1 MIATVSWT
9 KSGGH
14 AVSAVELI
22 HLEVPRG
29 DDHDDLLTESLGRQV
44 DFIKT
49 LHGFHGVTFAIR
61 YLSEVDAPQPS
72 LRRVRVALLIKTN
85 AKTPLAAKRAVSRAA
100 DDVHHL
106 LQSFL
111 PECEWRVIDNDAA
124 LESLFRPFSFDAV
137 SVASLTRRDDLV
149 PLLEQPIRPSLE
161 PVRAPRAL
169 ASESVYFV
177 HPFVPRP
184 TNMGRFLRA
193 ILHANSPILYQVT
206 LTPTALTGQERVK
219 IVEEIST
226 CDQVRQRIEAES
238 NTVERKGYEARRAA
252 ALSEGLVE
260 QLLRLQDS
268 PFQMEIMIASPEE
281 LPTGIIQAAG
291 AEITQPVQSRLTA
304 GTKGVSAAEMQS
316 GGFSVVQNKKRN
328 ISADAGLGSLSFPS
342 GKVPDGLS
350 RLRTLVDCGEAAGA
364 FRFPSVDLDDRLA
377 PGIKCVRARSRE
389 LPRTIALLSLD
400 PPGESLRIG
409 VNIHQGRSQD
419 VVLSQRD
426 RLQHTYVVG
435 QTGTGKSTLLKSMI
449 ASDIEAGRGLALLD
463 PHGDLFREIL
473 ELIPKRRWNDVIVID
488 PTNRDA
494 AVGLNLLECREESER
509 HFIVREM
516 RAIMETL
523 LEGQYSYKTS
533 EYAGPVFFQH
543 MQMNLLLAMSNPD
556 DPGTLLE
563 FYEIFQHKAYWRRW
577 MPLKSSDPMLSRWVE
592 TTLPNL
598 DYTKRSSD
606 QSATWGEY
614 LSSKF
619 EDFVF
624 DPALRAIFGQKR
636 STINL
641 SRAMDEGKIL
651 LLNLAKG
658 DMSETNSRFL
668 GMAFLAKLQAC
679 ALRRSKKS
687 GNARRPFFVYVDEFQ
702 SFASTSF
709 ITLLSE
715 ARKFGI
721 GLILANQFVS
731 QLENK
736 RIVQSIFGNVGTHVS
751 FRVGREDAEILEPLF
766 RPDFDRHDLANLP
779 NWTASVRTAGKGQ
792 LAPPFS
798 LQTRLPE
805 LGAIRGAADAVMKR
819 SQAKNARP
827 RSEID
832 AEISRSLAGT
842 TAADPVSRF
851 VAERKS
857 NAVALQEKY
866 SKMLSA
872 KEGKDVGT
880 IVSEWDRVTDSI
892 GATISRIRKMLES
905 GQPKPDIE
913 VAIRELGDFRK
924 QQASHAAKLILP
936 DDAGFSIPELL
947 DALRLLIHE
956 KFLMGLFV
964 RKGLAAEVTEPAKK
978 QDQAS

>member
-9 KSGGH
+9 KIGGH
-14 AVSAVELI
+14 AVAAVELN

-29 DDHDDLLTESLGRQV
+29 REKDDLLSESLGRQV

-49 LHGFHGVTFAIR
+49 LHGFQNVTFAIR
-61 YLSEVDAPQPS
+61 YLSEVDSPQPS
-72 LRRVRVALLIKTN
+72 LRRIRVALLIKTK
-85 AKTPLAAKRAVSRAA
+85 AKTLVAAKRAATRAA
-100 DDVHHL
+100 VDVHHL

-111 PECEWRVIDNDAA
+111 PESEWRVIANVSA
-124 LESLFRPFSFDAV
+124 LDSLVRPFPLDAV
-137 SVASLTRRDDLV
+137 SVASLTRRADLV
-149 PLLEQPIRPSLE
+149 PLIEQPIRPGLE
-161 PVRAPRAL
+161 PVRAVRG
-169 ASESVYFV
+169 SESKSVYFV

-184 TNMGRFLRA
+184 TTMGRFLRA
-193 ILHANSPILYQVT
+193 ILQADSPILYQVT
-206 LTPTALTGQERVK
+206 LRPTALTADERAKV
-219 IVEEIST
+219 IEEIST
-226 CDQVRQRIEAES
+226 CDEVRRRFEAES
-238 NTVERKGYEARRAA
+238 SSVGKKGYEARRAA

-268 PFQMEIMIASPEE
+268 PFEMEIMLASPAA

-291 AEITQPVQSRLTA
+291 AEITQSVQSRVTA
-304 GTKGVSAAEMQS
+304 GTKGVTAAEMQS
-316 GGFSVVQNKKRN
+316 GGFSVKQSKRHN
-328 ISADAGLGSLSFPS
+328 ISDDAGLGSLVF
-342 GKVPDGLS
+342 PDGEAPEE
-350 RLRTLVDCGEAAGA
+350 LRRFQALVDSGEAAAA
-364 FRFPSVDLDDRLA
+364 FRFPSVDPDDRLA
-377 PGIKCVRARSRE
+377 PGIQCSRARSRE
-389 LPRTIALLSLD
+389 LPRSIALLSLD
-400 PPGESLRIG
+400 PPAESLRIG
-409 VNIHQGRSQD
+409 VNVHQGRCQD
-419 VVLSQRD
+419 VFLSQHD
-426 RLQHTYVVG
+426 RLQHKYLVG

-449 ASDIEAGRGLALLD
+449 ASDIAAGRGLALLD

-473 ELIPKRRWNDVIVID
+473 ALVPKHRWDDVIVID
-488 PTNRDA
+488 PTDRDA
-494 AVGLNLLECREESER
+494 AVGLNLLECPEESER

-523 LEGQYSYKTS
+523 LESQYSHKTT
-533 EYAGPVFFQH
+533 EYTGPVFFQH
-543 MQMNLLLAMSNPD
+543 MQMNLLLAMSNSD

-563 FYEIFQHKAYWRRW
+563 FYEIFQHKNYWRRW
-577 MPLKSSDPMLSRWVE
+577 MPLKSSDPMLRRWVE

-624 DPALRAIFGQKR
+624 DPALRSIFGQKR
-636 STINL
+636 STVDL
-641 SRAMDEGKIL
+641 GRVMDEGKIL

-668 GMAFLAKLQAC
+668 GMAFLAKLQASG
-679 ALRRSKKS
+679 LRRSKKS

-736 RIVQSIFGNVGTHVS
+736 RIVQSIFGNVGTTIS

-766 RPDFDRHDLANLP
+766 SPDFDRQDLANLP

-805 LGAIRGAADAVMKR
+805 THAIRGAAETVMKR
-819 SQAKNARP
+819 SQAKHARP
-827 RSEID
+827 RAEID
-832 AEISRSLAGT
+832 AEVSQSLARST
-842 TAADPVSRF
+842 VADPVSRF
-851 VAERKS
+851 VSERKS
-857 NAVALQEKY
+857 NALELKQKY
-866 SKMLSA
+866 SKMLSV
-872 KEGKDVGT
+872 KDGGDVDT

-892 GATISRIRKMLES
+892 GLSISKIRKMLES
-905 GQPKPDIE
+905 GQPKLDIE
-913 VAIRELGDFRK
+913 IAIRELGEFRK
-924 QQASHAAKLILP
+924 QQASHALKLILP

-964 RKGLAAEVTEPAKK
+964 RKGLATEITEPAKK